1 MDEVLLWYSIGK
13 VKHLYPLMRCIGDDI
28 YIGKRVR
35 IHITLIKTTPGIPSP
50 GNIFIDIV
58 IQIRA

>member
-1 MDEVLLWYSIGK
+1 
-13 VKHLYPLMRCIGDDI
+13 MRCIGDDI